1 MTRATPKPT
10 GSTMNP
16 SRRLLLKHLA
26 FRASEISPQD
36 GLVSSPPDG
45 ERFVAWPEVADRSKR
60 LATALVAWGVKP
72 GDRVATLAFNDHRH
86 IDAYFAVPCLGATLH
101 PINVRWNLEEMA
113 SVLAHTRDRIVF
125 VDASLMDR
133 AIALADRC
141 PWIERLVRMG
151 PSETDDGP
159 SAVRAGVDITD
170 HDELLASSMPI
181 TEWPDL
187 EEHDVMAM
195 CSTSGTTGIPKT
207 VAYTHRTT
215 CLQTMALG
223 LTDCMRLSG
232 RDTVLAIVP
241 MFHALGWCFPYAC
254 GMLGSRLVLP
264 HRDLRPERILDLMVE
279 HEVTTSV
286 AVPTVWNAVLAA
298 LSASPGRWDLDRLE
312 RIVSGGAA
320 PTASMI
326 KAFRDEHGV
335 EVIHSWG
342 MTEINPVGTMSP
354 AATTREEAALDPDQR
369 LRHQQVAGRPLPG
382 LKLEIE
388 DEDGQQT
395 PHDGTSTGRLLVS
408 GWWVAETYAF
418 DHPDGDRF
426 RSDGR
431 LDTGDVASIDDR
443 GRMAIRDRAKD
454 MIKSGGEWISS
465 LALERAIG
473 DFPEVVTCA
482 VIARPDDR
490 WGERPIAVIS
500 LAPAASLDF
509 TSLQN
514 RLAEDFERW
523 QCPDDLVI
531 VDSIPLTSTGK
542 IDKKAL
548 RARFPS

>member
-1 MTRATPKPT
+1 
-10 GSTMNP
+10 MNP

-26 FRASEISPQD
+26 FRASEISPLD
-36 GLVSSPPDG
+36 GLVSAPPDG
-45 ERFVAWPEVADRSKR
+45 ECFIAWPEVADRAKR
-60 LATALVAWGVKP
+60 LASALVELGVQP
-72 GDRVATLAFNDHRH
+72 ENRVATLAFNDHRH
-86 IDAYFAVPCLGATLH
+86 IDAYLAVPCLGATLH
-101 PINVRWNLEEMA
+101 PINVRWNLDEMA
-113 SVLAHTRDRIVF
+113 SVLEHTRDRIVF

-141 PWIERLVRMG
+141 PWIEHLVRMG
-151 PSETDDGP
+151 PAETGDGP
-159 SAVRAGVDITD
+159 STVRANLSITD
-170 HDELLASSMPI
+170 HDELLASSPAI

-187 EEHDVMAM
+187 DEHEIMAM
-195 CSTSGTTGIPKT
+195 CSTSGTTGVPKT

-254 GMLGSRLVLP
+254 GMLGAKLVLP
-264 HRDLRPERILDLMVE
+264 HRDLGPNRILDLMVN

-298 LSASPGRWDLDRLE
+298 LDANPGRWNLDRVD

-320 PTASMI
+320 PTATMI
-326 KAFRDEHGV
+326 RRFRDEHGV

-354 AATTREEAALDPDQR
+354 AATTREEAALDPNDQ

-408 GWWVAETYAF
+408 GWWVAQTYAF
-418 DHPDGDRF
+418 NHPDGDRF

-473 DFPEVVTCA
+473 DFPEVATCA

-490 WGERPIAVIS
+490 WGERPIAVVS
-500 LAPAASLDF
+500 LAPAASLDLA
-509 TSLQN
+509 TLQT
-514 RLAEDFERW
+514 RLAQAFERW
-523 QCPDDLVI
+523 QCPDDLI
-531 VDSIPLTSTGK
+531 LVDSIPLTSTGK
-542 IDKKAL
+542 IDKKTL
-548 RARFPS
+548 RRQFPS

>member
-1 MTRATPKPT
+1 
-10 GSTMNP
+10 MNP

-26 FRASEISPQD
+26 FRAAEISPLD
-36 GLVSSPPDG
+36 GLISSPADG
-45 ERFVAWPEVADRSKR
+45 ERFVTWPEVADRSKR
-60 LATALVAWGVKP
+60 LATALSAWGVQP

-113 SVLAHTRDRIVF
+113 SVLEHTRDRIVF
-125 VDASLMDR
+125 VDPSLMDR
-133 AIALADRC
+133 AMALADRC
-141 PWIERLVRMG
+141 PWIEHLVRMG
-151 PSETDDGP
+151 PLETGVGP
-159 SAVRAGVDITD
+159 TAARAGVTITD
-170 HDELLASSMPI
+170 HDELLQSSPPI
-181 TEWPDL
+181 ADWPDL

-207 VAYTHRTT
+207 VAYSHRTT
-215 CLQTMALG
+215 CLHTMAIG

-232 RDTVLAIVP
+232 RDTLLAIVP

-264 HRDLRPERILDLMVE
+264 HRDLRPERILDLLVA
-279 HEVTTSV
+279 HEVTASV

-298 LSASPGRWDLDRLE
+298 LSASPGRWDLGHLE

-326 KAFRDEHGV
+326 KTFRDEHGV

-354 AATTREEAALDPDQR
+354 AATTREEAALNPDQR

-382 LKLEIE
+382 LKLEIQ
-388 DEDGQQT
+388 DEDGRRL
-395 PHDGTSTGRLLVS
+395 PHDGETTGRLVVS
-408 GWWVAETYAF
+408 GWWVAESYAF
-418 DHPDGDRF
+418 GHPDEECFGP
-426 RSDGR
+426 DGR
-431 LDTGDVASIDDR
+431 LDTGDIASIDDH
-443 GRMAIRDRAKD
+443 GRMAIRDRGKD

-473 DFPEVVTCA
+473 DFPEVATCA
-482 VIARPDDR
+482 VVARPDDR

-500 LAPAASLDF
+500 LAPASSLDLA
-509 TSLQN
+509 TLLE
-514 RLAEDFERW
+514 RLAGDFERW
-523 QCPDDLVI
+523 QCPDDLVL